1 MITPLDRGAIG
12 CGTSRILVAT
22 DCSLLTVTISGKA
35 AFTAKSSKPIVSLAG
50 RLSKKMENLPS
61 GESFSS

>member
-1 MITPLDRGAIG
+1 MITTLDRGAIG

-22 DCSLLTVTISGKA
+22 DCSLLTVTIFKA
-35 AFTAKSSKPIVSLAG
+35 TFTAKSSKPIVSLAG